1 MIYAIL
7 ILFCAIIVFP
17 LLHIVSGSFSDPM
30 SLLRG
35 EVSFWPKG
43 FTFSMYEK
51 VFKDASIWQGYG
63 NTIVYTVLGT
73 CISVVLTAFA
83 AYPLSRK
90 DFYGRNLFMGVF
102 VFTMFFTGGMIPTF
116 LIVQRLHLLNTMWAL
131 ILPTAVSTY
140 NLIIMRTFFES
151 TIPFELVESASLD
164 GCNEPCHLFPHRAAA
179 FRPHS
184 CRSWCCSTVWR
195 SGTPGF
201 RALLYISDRGLYP
214 LQMVLREVLI
224 QSDISNRR
232 VPRVMWRS
240 SATA

>member
-1 MIYAIL
+1 MERTKQRTKIKESTGERIFTGVIYAIL

-30 SLLRG
+30 ALLRG

-102 VFTMFFTGGMIPTF
+102 VFTMFFTGGMIPT
-116 LIVQRLHLLNTMWAL
+116 
-131 ILPTAVSTY
+131 VSH
-140 NLIIMRTFFES
+140 RT
-151 TIPFELVESASLD
+151 
-164 GCNEPCHLFPHRAAA
+164 AAA
-179 FRPHS
+179 PAQYDVGADSANGCQH
-184 CRSWCCSTVWR
+184 V
-195 SGTPGF
+195 
-201 RALLYISDRGLYP
+201 
-214 LQMVLREVLI
+214 
-224 QSDISNRR
+224 QSHHHAH
-232 VPRVMWRS
+232 VF
-240 SATA
+240 

>member
-1 MIYAIL
+1 MERTKQRTKIKESTGERIFTGVIYAIL

-30 SLLRG
+30 ALLRG

-116 LIVQRLHLLNTMWAL
+116 LIVQRRIHENDIPDKRGQQQQIQIPAAPDLLARMAQSAVFIGAGGSRL
-131 ILPTAVSTY
+131 SGGHGGFHKCVLLPK
-140 NLIIMRTFFES
+140 
-151 TIPFELVESASLD
+151 
-164 GCNEPCHLFPHRAAA
+164 
-179 FRPHS
+179 
-184 CRSWCCSTVWR
+184 
-195 SGTPGF
+195 
-201 RALLYISDRGLYP
+201 
-214 LQMVLREVLI
+214 
-224 QSDISNRR
+224 
-232 VPRVMWRS
+232 
-240 SATA
+240 

>member
-1 MIYAIL
+1 MERTKQRTKIKESTGERIFTGVIYAIL

-30 SLLRG
+30 ALLRG

-102 VFTMFFTGGMIPTF
+102 VFTMFFTGGMIPKTDCC
-116 LIVQRLHLLNTMWAL
+116 AE
-131 ILPTAVSTY
+131 AVAGGVKRTH
-140 NLIIMRTFFES
+140 II
-151 TIPFELVESASLD
+151 D
-164 GCNEPCHLFPHRAAA
+164 GRI
-179 FRPHS
+179 PHS
-184 CRSWCCSTVWR
+184 ILIEMLTDEGI
-195 SGTPGF
+195 GTMI
-201 RALLYISDRGLYP
+201 LNEEEH
-214 LQMVLREVLI
+214 V
-224 QSDISNRR
+224 
-232 VPRVMWRS
+232 
-240 SATA
+240 